1 MDAVVNFLLSSV
13 GGLWML
19 VLKFMEWFYLTFIP
33 FIIQYLGVPLFIL
46 GVLLAIGLAGGTLLF
61 TIVFAVFMFY
71 FIKGTIFDST
81 P

>member
-1 MDAVVNFLLSSV
+1 MDAVVEFLLNSI
-13 GGLWML
+13 GGVWML